1 MIYRIIF
8 WVGLLSCLLLVAA
21 CYMPWIHINSINE
34 TLTGMNVKP
43 FVTGNNYGK
52 AGKFIIVLTSL
63 VIILMIIPRV
73 WAKRLNLFLSALLF
87 AFCIRSFVIFSG
99 SLFEGEVERK
109 MGLFLVLF
117 LPFIILVSNVFSK
130 VDEKIKNGN

>member
-21 CYMPWIHINSINE
+21 CFMPWIHINSINE

-99 SLFEGEVERK
+99 SLFEGEVDRK
-109 MGLFLVLF
+109 TGLYLVLF
-117 LPFIILVSNVFSK
+117 LPLIILASNVFSK